1 MTFFSQA
8 YLGQVDPRNP
18 TSKAMNESIELLTDH
33 GITTITILTT
43 LMSIY
48 ARVNKLSDRAS
59 CNRIEPANPNSHCQP
74 VESRD
79 HNRWG
84 ADDLFCRAFGS
95 TLARMVELGQAV
107 DLENLTM
114 ADVRTI
120 IALNQRT
127 QSGRVTIGTSLVDS
141 LANSPL
147 SEEEVE
153 ILMDPDVRRALDTE
167 SARIKTTLEILQQ
180 QERNKIN

>member
-8 YLGQVDPRNP
+8 YLGRVDPRNP
-18 TSKAMNESIELLTDH
+18 TSKALNESIELLTEH
-33 GITTITILTT
+33 GITTMTILTT

-48 ARVNKLSDRAS
+48 ARVNKLSDRAA
-59 CNRIEPANPNSHCQP
+59 CNRIEP
-74 VESRD
+74 RD

-84 ADDLFCRAFGS
+84 ADDLFRRAFGS
-95 TLARMVELGQAV
+95 TLARMVELGRAV

-114 ADVRTI
+114 ADVKTI
-120 IALNQRT
+120 IVLNQRT

-141 LANSPL
+141 LANSTL

-153 ILMDPDVRRALDTE
+153 TLMDPDVRRALHSE
-167 SARIKTTLEILQQ
+167 SARIKTTLEILLL
-180 QERNKIN
+180 QERNKFN